1 MFHVPAHKNTQ
12 NPPAQFTPTVRPDI
26 AQIANRIKAMGLQQ
40 DALTAYDTF
49 DYEGIVYIARIAIG
63 ADRDFT
69 LTLGQIDGLWSLLA
83 A

>member
-1 MFHVPAHKNTQ
+1 MFHIPAHLNSKS
-12 NPPAQFTPTVRPDI
+12 PAAQFAPKARPDLVK
-26 AQIANRIKAMGLQQ
+26 IANSIKAIGLTQ

-49 DYEGIVYIARIAIG
+49 DYQGMVYIARIALG
-63 ADRDFT
+63 ADRDFS